1 MNFEWDFHIE
11 EGRDAFHEDWMWL
24 GAEKDVE
31 LNSYMSVDSAF
42 ATCGVSG
49 VGDLCDDHA
58 DGRSSEG

>member
-1 MNFEWDFHIE
+1 
-11 EGRDAFHEDWMWL
+11 MWL